1 MPPTYGDVVRD
12 AAARLSAVSES
23 PRLDAELLLAH
34 ALGMSRAGLLA
45 RFRDSGP
52 VGAFGQYLD
61 RRLAHEPVAY
71 ILGHR
76 EFYSLDFLVRP
87 PVLIPRPETEH
98 LVEAA
103 LGFITEAKRPLRI
116 LDLCTG
122 SGCVAITL
130 AAQMPHCEVTAVDI
144 APEAVTLARENAE
157 RANVR
162 VCVLQGDLFDALP
175 KDEAL
180 FDLITANP
188 PYVET
193 GEWDTLVP
201 DITRYE
207 DKRALLAGKDGLDC
221 VRRIVAAAPGHLR
234 PGGCMALEIGEK
246 QYDDAAAVLARAGFT
261 AMQPI
266 FDLAKIRRIVCARR
280 PV

>member
-1 MPPTYGDVVRD
+1 MAVPYGDVVRD
-12 AAARLSAVSES
+12 AAARLSTVSES

-34 ALGMSRAGLLA
+34 ALNLSRASLLA

-52 VGAFGQYLD
+52 LGDFALYLA
-61 RRLAHEPVAY
+61 RRLAHEHVAY

-98 LVEAA
+98 LVEAGLA
-103 LGFITEAKRPLRI
+103 FARRAGRPLRI

-130 AAQMPHCEVTAVDI
+130 AHELPASQVTAVDI
-144 APEAVTLARENAE
+144 ASMALALAKENAN
-157 RANVR
+157 RAGVAVR
-162 VCVLQGDLFDALP
+162 LLSGDLFDALP
-175 KDEAL
+175 FDEPP

-193 GEWDTLVP
+193 GEWGTLVP

-207 DKRALLAGKDGLDC
+207 DPGALLAGEDGLDC
-221 VRRIVAAAPGHLR
+221 VRRIAALAPRHLC
-234 PGGCMALEIGEK
+234 PGAAIALELGEK
-246 QYDDAAAVLARAGFT
+246 QYDATVDILQSTGFIDIY
-261 AMQPI
+261 PI
-266 FDLAKIRRIVCARR
+266 YDLAKIRRIICAKR
-280 PV
+280 PL

>member
-1 MPPTYGDVVRD
+1 MALPYGDVVRD
-12 AAARLSAVSES
+12 AATHLATVSES

-34 ALGMSRAGLLA
+34 ALGVSRASLLA

-52 VGAFGQYLD
+52 LGPFNQYMN

-76 EFYSLDFLVRP
+76 EFFSMDFLVRP

-103 LGFITEAKRPLRI
+103 LAYAEEAERPLRI

-122 SGCVAITL
+122 SGCVGITL
-130 AAQMPHCEVTAVDI
+130 AAHLPKCRVTAVDI
-144 APEAVTLARENAE
+144 APKAMALARKNAE
-157 RANVR
+157 HVGVR
-162 VCVLQGDLFDALP
+162 LRLLQGDLFAALP
-175 KDEAL
+175 ANEPP
-180 FDLITANP
+180 FDFITANP

-193 GEWDTLVP
+193 GEWNTLAP

-207 DKRALLAGKDGLDC
+207 DKQALLAGVDGLDC
-221 VRRIVAAAPGHLR
+221 VRRIVAAAPGHLTA
-234 PGGCMALEIGEK
+234 GGGIALEIGEK
-246 QYDDAAAVLARAGFT
+246 QYDAVAALLSGAGFGTIDAAC
-261 AMQPI
+261 
-266 FDLAKIRRIVCARR
+266 DLAGIRRIISGRWSG
-280 PV
+280 